1 MQGRSY
7 PLCMCAK
14 RTLSGHAG
22 MCAQVLDLSGAEG
35 SESGGEEGSDISGL
49 SFTPSGRRLYVG
61 LEGGPGQGI
70 AAFDVNMLS
79 RLTFGAAQLC

>member
-1 MQGRSY
+1 MHSGPSIPAEHMQR
-7 PLCMCAK
+7 P
-14 RTLSGHAG
+14 RRLSAG

-35 SESGGEEGSDISGL
+35 SESGLEEGSDISGL
-49 SFTPSGRRLYVG
+49 SFTPTGRRLYVG

-79 RLTFGAAQLC
+79 RLTFGSAQLC